1 MASWAQSPPNP
12 VKVSSQIGPGSGY
25 QRRQPGEKVLRS
37 EQNMSGAIA
46 ERVLEFVAHLAGCVV
61 RQPLQTDGGPRDV
74 TTQTFKTLTLL
85 SLAGNSHVQ

>member
-1 MASWAQSPPNP
+1 MVSWAQSPPNP

-46 ERVLEFVAHLAGCVV
+46 ERVLEFVAHLAGW
-61 RQPLQTDGGPRDV
+61 RTFPISMSRFLLQIVARWGKNRV
-74 TTQTFKTLTLL
+74 LI
-85 SLAGNSHVQ
+85 SYR